1 MGIPGMSS
9 AQQYNKEEIMGT
21 WFIFMLKSMLCL
33 TTLFLFYKVLLSKET
48 FHTLN
53 RYVLMGILAVS
64 VLLPF
69 CEIPTTEVRPIQ
81 VAFHTLEVVVTADSP
96 IKEKT
101 AKEVLTPTAT
111 VDYEKSLKE
120 TEYERVYPEEKA
132 STSELNLHLFLIVC
146 LVIYLL
152 GAAVRMSAVARSLYL
167 LYKTIGRATKV
178 KHGKYTIAILPGKVS
193 PYSWW
198 KYIVLSEE
206 DYKGKND
213 EILAHELAHLNR
225 HHSTDV
231 MLCELFTI
239 FQWFNPATYL
249 LKQELQSIHE
259 YEADSAV
266 ISNGFNP
273 THYQLLLIKEAV
285 GSSSYTLA
293 NSLNHSSL
301 KKRITMMLRKRS
313 NRWAQM
319 KAFGFL
325 PLAAILLSAFARPVV
340 SSQTEALTTDKSTE
354 NVLNKEAGLLNL
366 SDAIFSNSE
375 KDSVILT
382 KKEDEKAVPFASMD
396 NPPVFPGGDAKL
408 MEFVQK
414 IVQYP
419 KEAKSRG
426 EKGRVTVSFIIGKD
440 GKVSGEKVER
450 GVSPLLDA
458 EALRVMRLMPD
469 WKPGTQNGV
478 PVNVRYLVPITFRLT
493 GGKISDKYDVNYRNN
508 DKEIKEKTEF
518 PGGEEALTTYLL
530 QKVNES
536 PVIRNCKL
544 KGNAEI
550 FFYIDEAGKVIG
562 SRIKTASN
570 KNGTSDPEV
579 TKALADIFLGMP
591 TWKPAKSE
599 KGDERVEY
607 ALLKRFRFMGDG
619 SVTISNYP
627 PPPPPP
633 VSTATKK
640 SGSLPPP
647 PPPPV
652 KNIL

>member
-1 MGIPGMSS
+1 
-9 AQQYNKEEIMGT
+9 MGT

>member
-1 MGIPGMSS
+1 MKPQRRSGISS
-9 AQQYNKEEIMGT
+9 APQSNKEEIMGT

-101 AKEVLTPTAT
+101 ENEALTPTAT
-111 VDYEKSLKE
+111 VDNEKSLKE

-132 STSELNLHLFLIVC
+132 SASGLNLHLFLIVF

-152 GAAVRMSAVARSLYL
+152 GAAVRMSVVARSLYL
-167 LYKTIGRATKV
+167 LYKTIGRAKKV

-266 ISNGFNP
+266 ITNGFNP
-273 THYQLLLIKEAV
+273 TRYQLLLIKEAV

-325 PLAAILLSAFARPVV
+325 PLAAILLSAFARPEV
-340 SSQTEALTTDKSTE
+340 SAKTEALTTDKSTE
-354 NVLNKEAGLLNL
+354 NVLIKDAGLLK
-366 SDAIFSNSE
+366 E
-375 KDSVILT
+375 KDSTKVVDKTSFEYYSNLLNKDLKSLPFSSLDKVPEYPGGDKALMNFLYSQVFFGTGDTNDGLIIVSFDINKDGSVANAKLERCTYKKVGASALQLVNSMPKWSPAIKNGKPVAVKRYFSFLT
-382 KKEDEKAVPFASMD
+382 DGTVEGITPPLPPEQEMPKKLTYSKPAVPYAIME
-396 NPPVFPGGDAKL
+396 NPPVFPGGEAKL

-419 KEAKSRG
+419 KEARTRG
-426 EKGRVTVSFIIGKD
+426 EKGRVTVSFIIGSN
-440 GKVSGEKVER
+440 GKVYNAKIER
-450 GVSPLLDA
+450 GVSPDLDA
-458 EALRVMRLMPD
+458 EALRVVNAMSD
-469 WKPGTQNGV
+469 WTPGTLRGK
-478 PVNVRYLVPITFRLT
+478 PVNVKYVLPVTFRLT
-493 GGKISDKYDVNYRNN
+493 K
-508 DKEIKEKTEF
+508 
-518 PGGEEALTTYLL
+518 
-530 QKVNES
+530 
-536 PVIRNCKL
+536 
-544 KGNAEI
+544 
-550 FFYIDEAGKVIG
+550 
-562 SRIKTASN
+562 
-570 KNGTSDPEV
+570 
-579 TKALADIFLGMP
+579 
-591 TWKPAKSE
+591 
-599 KGDERVEY
+599 
-607 ALLKRFRFMGDG
+607 
-619 SVTISNYP
+619 
-627 PPPPPP
+627 
-633 VSTATKK
+633 
-640 SGSLPPP
+640 
-647 PPPPV
+647 
-652 KNIL
+652 